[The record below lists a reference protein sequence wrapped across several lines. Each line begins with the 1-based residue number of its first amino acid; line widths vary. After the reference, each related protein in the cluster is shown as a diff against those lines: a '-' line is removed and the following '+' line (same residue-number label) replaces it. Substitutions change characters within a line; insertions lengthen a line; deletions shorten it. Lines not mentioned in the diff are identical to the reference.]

1 MLRKIKVDKNDEV
14 YQEGDFAEE
23 IYFIKTGKIIL
34 YAEREIFI
42 ISFLVVWLSIE

>member
-34 YAEREIFI
+34 YAENGFPFA
-42 ISFLVVWLSIE
+42 SYSDG